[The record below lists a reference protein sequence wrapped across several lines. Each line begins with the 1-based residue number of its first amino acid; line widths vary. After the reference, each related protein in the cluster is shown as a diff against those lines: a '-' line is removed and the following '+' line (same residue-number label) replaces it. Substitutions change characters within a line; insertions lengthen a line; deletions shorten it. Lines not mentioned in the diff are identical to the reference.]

1 MTPSQQNVLE
11 TEHITKRFGH
21 LVANDDISIV
31 LKKGE
36 ILAILGENG
45 AGKTTLMN
53 ILFGLYRPTSGAI
66 KLNGVEEN
74 FRSPREAIA
83 AGLGMVHQHFM
94 LVPPLTVTQNIILGQ
109 EPVKN
114 GHILYDKARKEVTEL
129 STRFG
134 LEIDP
139 DARVMDLPVG
149 LQQRVEILKALYRK
163 ASVLILDEPTAVLSP
178 REVEE
183 LFDVLKKLA
192 ASGTSIIIITHKLE
206 EALSIANRVYVLRRG
221 KLVAEMDA
229 SRATPQELAN
239 QMVGRPVVLEVEKPK
254 PLRTTAAAPILN
266 LEKLCVKSQRGVPS
280 LVNVDLS
287 VRNGEILGIAG
298 VEGNG
303 QDELCKA
310 VMGLCSIESGSIRY
324 KDKDISHWNSRR
336 RIGAGIGYIPEDRH
350 SSGLV
355 LPFTLSENL
364 ILGKSDAHPLC
375 QHGILNKHEIEANA
389 TRLMQ
394 QYDIRAEY
402 PATMV
407 STLSGGNQQKV
418 VVAREFSRN
427 PQFLLISQPT
437 RGLDVGAIEYIYRKI
452 NELKVQGVG
461 ILLISME
468 LEEIF
473 AIADRIAV
481 LHKGEVVFESP
492 AQATDEAEIGEYMF
506 RGKLAGRVS

>member
-11 TEHITKRFGH
+11 TQHITKRFGH
-21 LVANDDISIV
+21 LVANDDISIA
-31 LKKGE
+31 LKNGE

-66 KLNGVEEN
+66 RLHGAEVS

-114 GHILYDKARKEVTEL
+114 GRILYDKARKEVLEL
-129 STRFG
+129 SKRFG

-139 DARVMDLPVG
+139 DAHVMDLPVG

-229 SRATPQELAN
+229 SRATPQELAH
-239 QMVGRPVVLEVEKPK
+239 QMVGRPVVLAVEKPE
-254 PLRTTAAAPILN
+254 PHNTTTVPILK
-266 LEKLCVKSQRGVPS
+266 LDKLCVRSQRGLPA

-287 VRNGEILGIAG
+287 IHRGEILGIAG

-324 KDKDISHWNSRR
+324 KDKDITHWNSRR
-336 RIGAGIGYIPEDRH
+336 RIEAGMGYIPEDRH

-364 ILGKSDAHPLC
+364 ILGKSDKPPLC
-375 QHGILNKHEIEANA
+375 RYGILDKGEIDSNA

-394 QYDIRAEY
+394 QYDIRAER
-402 PATMV
+402 PATVV

-427 PQFLLISQPT
+427 PDFLLISQPT
-437 RGLDVGAIEYIYRKI
+437 RGLDVGAIEYIYKKI

-473 AIADRIAV
+473 ALADRIAV

-492 AQATDEAEIGEYMF
+492 AQATSQTEVGEYMF
-506 RGKLAGRVS
+506 RGKLARRAQ